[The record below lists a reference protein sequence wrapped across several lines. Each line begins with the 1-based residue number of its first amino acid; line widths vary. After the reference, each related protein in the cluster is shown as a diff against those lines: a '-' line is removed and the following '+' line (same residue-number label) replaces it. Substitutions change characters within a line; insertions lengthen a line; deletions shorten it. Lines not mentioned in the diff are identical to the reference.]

1 MKSISKIL
9 LVLAVLLVGV
19 ASVSA
24 RKAPG
29 SKVGTEFST
38 LVFDF
43 GTVNADKGSV
53 EHKFIMT
60 NTGTQPVAILT
71 AVPSCGCT
79 VADYSKKPIE
89 PGEAT
94 TIKVKFN
101 LAGQRGEIN
110 KDVKLRLKSA
120 SATERVTLK
129 IKGVVIP

>member
-1 MKSISKIL
+1 MKNISKIL
-9 LVLAVLLVGV
+9 LLVAVMIMGV
-19 ASVSA
+19 ATVSA

-29 SKVGTEFST
+29 NKVGVEFSG

-53 EHKFIMT
+53 EHKFVMT
-60 NTGTQPVAILT
+60 NTGTQPVAIIT

-89 PGEAT
+89 PGKSTE
-94 TIKVKFN
+94 IKVKFN
-101 LAGQRGEIN
+101 LTGQRGEIN

-120 SATERVTLK
+120 SASERVTLK